1 MTDEDVGAGLV
12 VDHLAGL
19 GHRAIVHVDGGRG
32 AGATQRRR
40 GYRRAMTNVG
50 LGDHIDV
57 LPGDYTERAG
67 QAAGTA
73 LAARPR
79 LPTAIFAANDLVA
92 VGAID
97 ALERSGARIPEDVSV
112 VGYDNT
118 FFARLSHISLT
129 TVDQPREEMGRLAVQ
144 LLAAR
149 VEGSAGE
156 PELVLTTPT
165 FILRRTTAPV
175 TR

>member
-1 MTDEDVGAGLV
+1 M
-12 VDHLAGL
+12 
-19 GHRAIVHVDGGRG
+19 
-32 AGATQRRR
+32 
-40 GYRRAMTNVG
+40 
-50 LGDHIDV
+50 
-57 LPGDYTERAG
+57 
-67 QAAGTA
+67 
-73 LAARPR
+73 
-79 LPTAIFAANDLVA
+79 
-92 VGAID
+92 
-97 ALERSGARIPEDVSV
+97 SV

-175 TR
+175 TGAP